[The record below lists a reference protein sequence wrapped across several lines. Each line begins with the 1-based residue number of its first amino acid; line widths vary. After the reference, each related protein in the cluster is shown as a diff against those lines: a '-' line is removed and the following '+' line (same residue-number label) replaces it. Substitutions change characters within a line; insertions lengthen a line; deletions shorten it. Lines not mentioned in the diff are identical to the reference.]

1 MCKVARARPTPSLRG
16 LPEEIVIWD
25 ILVRLPPKTLL
36 RCRAVCRAWY
46 SVTSTRDFRLAH
58 HARQPALPLVDTC
71 NNYTQGIS
79 ESLDISCFD
88 HWPGVAAPDQLQ
100 PVARL
105 TAQSSFHLNAAICD
119 DNIGHYI
126 SFYQPV
132 ASCDGLVIFCV
143 EDTDFFVCNPAS
155 RQYARLPLPTDHK
168 WSLLGMYPHPPTGEH
183 RLLLYSYRG
192 NPNGDE
198 RAPNSQFA
206 CHVLAL
212 GSGKPPRHIAWP
224 YAITITSLG
233 LNPHVLFHGN
243 LHWYPLDNDGKS
255 AMIVVFN
262 TTSESFREVRAPV
275 VTYCADIFEID
286 DKLGMSTSDCVKTID
301 VWVLQDYERVVWT
314 LHRRIELPVA
324 EISAWCDEQS
334 WLDVLVVPGDGELL
348 VLVKSDEW
356 LLKVGMDGK
365 LVTTF
370 HHKEVELTHFRLKQT
385 LVSHTFFPTLKGY
398 VVNSPPF
405 I

>member
-1 MCKVARARPTPSLRG
+1 MGYPRPPA
-16 LPEEIVIWD
+16 PQ
-25 ILVRLPPKTLL
+25 TLL
-36 RCRAVCRAWY
+36 RCRAVCRTWY
-46 SVTSTRDFRLAH
+46 SVTFTCDFLLAH
-58 HARQPALPLVDTC
+58 HARQPALPFLDKC
-71 NNYTQGIS
+71 NYYTEGMS
-79 ESLDISCFD
+79 ESLDIACFD
-88 HWPGVAAPDQLQ
+88 HRPGVAAPDQLQ
-100 PVARL
+100 PIARL
-105 TAQSSFHLNAAICD
+105 IAQTSFHLDAAIYK
-119 DNIGHYI
+119 DNIGDYI

-132 ASCDGLVIFCV
+132 ASCDGLLIFCV

-168 WSLLGMYPHPPTGEH
+168 WTLLGMYPHPPTGEY

-192 NPNGDE
+192 NPDHDE
-198 RAPNSQFA
+198 PAPNSQYA

-212 GSGKPPRHIAWP
+212 GSEKPPRHIGWP
-224 YAITITSLG
+224 DATTITALG
-233 LNPHVLFHGN
+233 IDPHVLFHGS

-262 TTSESFREVRAPV
+262 TTSESFRQMRAPV

-286 DKLGMSTSDCVKTID
+286 DKLGMATSDCVKIID
-301 VWVLQDYERVVWT
+301 IWVLQDYEREVWT
-314 LHRRIELPVA
+314 LNRRIELPVA
-324 EISAWCDEQS
+324 EISVLFDERS

-365 LVTTF
+365 LVATLY
-370 HHKEVELTHFRLKQT
+370 HKEVELTHFRLKQT
-385 LVSHTFFPTLKGY
+385 LVPHTFFPILEGY